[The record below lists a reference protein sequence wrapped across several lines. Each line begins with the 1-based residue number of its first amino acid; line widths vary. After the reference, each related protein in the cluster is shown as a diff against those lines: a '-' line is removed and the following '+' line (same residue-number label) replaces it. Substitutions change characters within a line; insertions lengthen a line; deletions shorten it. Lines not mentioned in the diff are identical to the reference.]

1 MKLVNY
7 KLQTQMENLNVDSTN
22 THFKEYLKFILEDS
36 NTPYFQKADYIGLS
50 LQEIAS
56 KIEYIGTDI
65 RELQAYKKKLQTALT
80 LAKELV
86 ADVLIQNG
94 VNRVDGNFIS
104 SLTLQDESIST
115 KSEVLIFDENKVMTL
130 GYVKFTPDIEAI
142 KIALQ
147 TSKGRKELEGIATMV
162 TETTTIKP
170 RVKVNSKKVINNK
183 NNTQKPITLELLT
196 NVDDSNN
203 NDYSDDLENVA

>member
-1 MKLVNY
+1 M
-7 KLQTQMENLNVDSTN
+7 
-22 THFKEYLKFILEDS
+22 
-36 NTPYFQKADYIGLS
+36 
-50 LQEIAS
+50 QEIAS

-94 VNRVDGNFIS
+94 VDRVDGNLIS
-104 SLTLQDESIST
+104 SLTLQSESIST

-147 TSKGRKELEGIATMV
+147 TSKGKKELEGVATMV

-183 NNTQKPITLELLT
+183 NNTQKPITLELVT
-196 NVDDSNN
+196 NDDTN
-203 NDYSDDLENVA
+203 LENVA

>member
-7 KLQTQMENLNVDSTN
+7 KLQTQMENLNESSTN
-22 THFKEYLKFILEDS
+22 IHFKDYLKSILEDS

-65 RELQAYKKKLQTALT
+65 KELQAYKKKLQTALT

-94 VNRVDGNFIS
+94 VDRVDGNLIS
-104 SLTLQDESIST
+104 SLTLQAESIST
-115 KSEVLIFDENKVMTL
+115 KSDVVILDENKVMGL

-142 KIALQ
+142 KIAIN
-147 TSKGRKELEGIATMV
+147 TAKGKKELEGLVSVI

-170 RVKVNSKKVINNK
+170 KVKVNSKKAINNT
-183 NNTQKPITLELLT
+183 NNTQKPITLELVT
-196 NVDDSNN
+196 NDDDTN
-203 NDYSDDLENVA
+203 LENVA

>member
-7 KLQTQMENLNVDSTN
+7 KLQTQMENLNEDSTN
-22 THFKEYLKFILEDS
+22 QYFKEYLKSILEA

-56 KIEYIGTDI
+56 KIEYIGSDI
-65 RELQAYKKKLQTALT
+65 KELQAYKKKLQTALT

-86 ADVLIQNG
+86 ADVFISNG
-94 VNRVDGNFIS
+94 VDRVDGNLIS
-104 SLTLQDESIST
+104 SLTLQAESIST
-115 KSEVLIFDENKVMTL
+115 KSDVVILDENKVMGL

-142 KIALQ
+142 KIAIN
-147 TSKGRKELEGIATMV
+147 TAKGKKELEGLVSVI

-170 RVKVNSKKVINNK
+170 KVKVNSKK
-183 NNTQKPITLELLT
+183 QKDATSKPVTLEIVV
-196 NVDDSNN
+196 NESNN
-203 NDYSDDLENVA
+203 EEYSDNLENVA

>member
-7 KLQTQMENLNVDSTN
+7 KLQAQMENLNESSTN
-22 THFKEYLKFILEDS
+22 IHFKDYLKSILEDS

-86 ADVLIQNG
+86 ADVFIQNG
-94 VNRVDGNFIS
+94 VDRVDGNLIS
-104 SLTLQDESIST
+104 SLTLQAESIST
-115 KSEVLIFDENKVMTL
+115 KSDVVILDENKVMGL

-142 KIALQ
+142 KIAIN
-147 TSKGRKELEGIATMV
+147 TAKGKKELEGLVSVI

-170 RVKVNSKKVINNK
+170 KVKVNSKKAINNT
-183 NNTQKPITLELLT
+183 NNTQKPITIELVT
-196 NVDDSNN
+196 NDDDTN
-203 NDYSDDLENVA
+203 LENVA

>member
-7 KLQTQMENLNVDSTN
+7 KLQTQMENLNESSTN
-22 THFKEYLKFILEDS
+22 IHFKDYLKSILEDS

-94 VNRVDGNFIS
+94 VDRVDGNVIS
-104 SLTLQDESIST
+104 SISLQSESITT
-115 KSEVLIFDENKVMTL
+115 KQEIVVLDENAVMTL
-130 GYVKFTPDIEAI
+130 GYVKFEPDIEAI
-142 KIALQ
+142 KVALE
-147 TSKGRKELEGIATMV
+147 TPKGKKELKDIVTTI
-162 TETTTIKP
+162 TETSTNKAK
-170 RVKVNSKKVINNK
+170 VKVNAKKKSSSNEA
-183 NNTQKPITLELLT
+183 ITIELLS
-196 NVDDSNN
+196 NDIDDDSLK
-203 NDYSDDLENVA
+203 DVA

>member
-7 KLQTQMENLNVDSTN
+7 KLQTQMENLNESSTN
-22 THFKEYLKFILEDS
+22 THFKEYLKSILEDS

-65 RELQAYKKKLQTALT
+65 RELQAYKKKLQTALI
-80 LAKELV
+80 LSKELV

-94 VNRVDGNFIS
+94 VDRVDGNFIS
-104 SLTLQDESIST
+104 SLTLQEESIST
-115 KSEVLIFDENKVMTL
+115 KSDVVILDENKVMGL

-142 KIALQ
+142 KIALN
-147 TSKGRKELEGIATMV
+147 TAKGKELEGLVSVI

-170 RVKVNSKKVINNK
+170 RVKVNSKKQKDTAI
-183 NNTQKPITLELLT
+183 KPIAIEII
-196 NVDDSNN
+196 VDEFN
-203 NDYSDDLENVA
+203 NDNYNDNLENVA

>member
-7 KLQTQMENLNVDSTN
+7 KLQPQMENLDEDSTN
-22 THFKEYLKFILEDS
+22 QYVKEYLKSIREPTS
-36 NTPYFQKADYIGLS
+36 PYFQKADYIGLS
-50 LQEIAS
+50 FQEIAS

-65 RELQAYKKKLQTALT
+65 KELQAYKKKLQTALA

-94 VNRVDGNFIS
+94 VDRVDGNFIS
-104 SLTLQDESIST
+104 SLTLQEESISI
-115 KSEVLIFDENKVMTL
+115 KSDVVILDENRVMGL

-142 KIALQ
+142 KIALE
-147 TSKGRKELEGIATMV
+147 TPKGKIELEGLVSVI

-170 RVKVNSKKVINNK
+170 KVKVNSKKQKDATI
-183 NNTQKPITLELLT
+183 KPIALEIV
-196 NVDDSNN
+196 VDESNN
-203 NDYSDDLENVA
+203 EDYSEDYNDDLENVA

>member
-7 KLQTQMENLNVDSTN
+7 KLQTQMENLNEDSTN
-22 THFKEYLKFILEDS
+22 QYFKEYLKSILEDS

-65 RELQAYKKKLQTALT
+65 RELQTYKKRLQTALT

-94 VNRVDGNFIS
+94 VDRVDGNLIS
-104 SLTLQDESIST
+104 SLTLQAESTSSKT
-115 KSEVLIFDENKVMTL
+115 DLIILDENKVMTL

-147 TSKGRKELEGIATMV
+147 TSKGKKELEGLVSVI

-170 RVKVNSKKVINNK
+170 KVKVNSKKAINNT
-183 NNTQKPITLELLT
+183 NNTQKPITIELVT
-196 NVDDSNN
+196 NDDDTN
-203 NDYSDDLENVA
+203 LENVA

>member
-7 KLQTQMENLNVDSTN
+7 KLQTQMENLNESSTN
-22 THFKEYLKFILEDS
+22 THFKDYLKSILEDS

-65 RELQAYKKKLQTALT
+65 RELQAYKKKLQTALA

-94 VNRVDGNFIS
+94 VDRVDGNFIS
-104 SLTLQDESIST
+104 SLTLQEESISI
-115 KSEVLIFDENKVMTL
+115 KSDVVILDENRVMGL

-142 KIALQ
+142 KIALE
-147 TSKGRKELEGIATMV
+147 TPKGKKELEGLVSVI

-170 RVKVNSKKVINNK
+170 KVKVNSKKAINNT
-183 NNTQKPITLELLT
+183 NNTQKPITLELVT
-196 NVDDSNN
+196 NDDDSN
-203 NDYSDDLENVA
+203 LENVA

>member
-7 KLQTQMENLNVDSTN
+7 KLQTQMENLNEDSTN
-22 THFKEYLKFILEDS
+22 QYFKEYLKSILEA
-36 NTPYFQKADYIGLS
+36 NTPYFQKADFIGLS

-65 RELQAYKKKLQTALT
+65 RELQAYIKKLLTALT

-86 ADVLIQNG
+86 ADVFISNG
-94 VNRVDGNFIS
+94 VDRVDGNLIS
-104 SLTLQDESIST
+104 SLTLQAESTTS
-115 KSEVLIFDENKVMTL
+115 KSDLIILDENKIMGL

-142 KIALQ
+142 KIALE
-147 TSKGRKELEGIATMV
+147 TSKGKKELEGLVSVI

-170 RVKVNSKKVINNK
+170 KVKVNSKKAKRCNF
-183 NNTQKPITLELLT
+183 
-196 NVDDSNN
+196 
-203 NDYSDDLENVA
+203 

>member
-7 KLQTQMENLNVDSTN
+7 KLQTQMENLNESSTN
-22 THFKEYLKFILEDS
+22 TYFKEYLKSILEDS

-65 RELQAYKKKLQTALT
+65 RELQAYKKKLQTALA

-94 VNRVDGNFIS
+94 VDRVDGNVIS
-104 SLTLQDESIST
+104 SITLQSESITT
-115 KSEVLIFDENKVMTL
+115 KQEIVVLDENAVMTL
-130 GYVKFTPDIEAI
+130 GYVKFEPDIEAI
-142 KIALQ
+142 KVALETQ
-147 TSKGRKELEGIATMV
+147 KGKKELKDIVTLI
-162 TETTTIKP
+162 TETSTNKAK
-170 RVKVNSKKVINNK
+170 VKVNAKKKSSSNEA
-183 NNTQKPITLELLT
+183 ITIELLS
-196 NVDDSNN
+196 NDIYDDSLK
-203 NDYSDDLENVA
+203 DVA

>member
-7 KLQTQMENLNVDSTN
+7 KLQTQMENLNESSTN
-22 THFKEYLKFILEDS
+22 IHFKDYLKSILEDT

-86 ADVLIQNG
+86 ADVFISNG
-94 VNRVDGNFIS
+94 VDRVDGNLIS
-104 SLTLQDESIST
+104 SLTLQAESTST
-115 KSEVLIFDENKVMTL
+115 KSDVVILDENKVMGL

-142 KIALQ
+142 KIAIN
-147 TSKGRKELEGIATMV
+147 TAKGKKELEGLVSVI

-170 RVKVNSKKVINNK
+170 KVKVNSKK
-183 NNTQKPITLELLT
+183 QKDTTSKPVTLEIVV
-196 NVDDSNN
+196 NESNN
-203 NDYSDDLENVA
+203 EDYSEDYNDNLENVA

>member
-7 KLQTQMENLNVDSTN
+7 KLQTQMENLNESSTN
-22 THFKEYLKFILEDS
+22 THFKEYLKSILEDTS
-36 NTPYFQKADYIGLS
+36 TPYFQKADYIGLS
-50 LQEIAS
+50 LQDIAS

-86 ADVLIQNG
+86 ADVFIQNG
-94 VNRVDGNFIS
+94 VDRVDGNFIS
-104 SLTLQDESIST
+104 SLTLQEESIST
-115 KSEVLIFDENKVMTL
+115 KSDVVILDENKVMGL

-142 KIALQ
+142 KIALN
-147 TSKGRKELEGIATMV
+147 TAKGKKELEGLVSVI

-170 RVKVNSKKVINNK
+170 KVKVNSKKAINNT
-183 NNTQKPITLELLT
+183 NNTQKPITLELVT
-196 NVDDSNN
+196 ND
-203 NDYSDDLENVA
+203 NDTNLENVA

>member
-7 KLQTQMENLNVDSTN
+7 KLQTQMENLNESSTN
-22 THFKEYLKFILEDS
+22 THFKEYLKSILEDS

-65 RELQAYKKKLQTALT
+65 KELQTYKKKLQTALT

-94 VNRVDGNFIS
+94 VDRVDGNVIS
-104 SLTLQDESIST
+104 SISLQSESITT
-115 KSEVLIFDENKVMTL
+115 KQEIVVLDENAVMTL
-130 GYVKFTPDIEAI
+130 GYVKFEPDIEAI
-142 KIALQ
+142 KVALE
-147 TSKGRKELEGIATMV
+147 TTKGKKELKDIVTTI
-162 TETTTIKP
+162 TETSTNKAK
-170 RVKVNSKKVINNK
+170 VKVNAKKKSSSNEA
-183 NNTQKPITLELLT
+183 ITIELLS
-196 NVDDSNN
+196 NDIDDDSLK
-203 NDYSDDLENVA
+203 DVA

>member
-7 KLQTQMENLNVDSTN
+7 KLQTQMENLNEDSTN
-22 THFKEYLKFILEDS
+22 KHFKDYLKSILEDTS
-36 NTPYFQKADYIGLS
+36 TPYFQKADYIGLS

-94 VNRVDGNFIS
+94 VTRVDGNVIS
-104 SLTLQDESIST
+104 SITLLSESIT
-115 KSEVLIFDENKVMTL
+115 IKKDIVVLDENAVMGL
-130 GYVKFTPDIEAI
+130 GYVKFSPDIEAI
-142 KIALQ
+142 RIALE
-147 TSKGRKELEGIATMV
+147 TPKGKKELEDLVSVI

-170 RVKVNSKKVINNK
+170 KVKVNSKKAINNT
-183 NNTQKPITLELLT
+183 NSTQKPITLELLA
-196 NVDDSNN
+196 NVDDN
-203 NDYSDDLENVA
+203 LEDVA

>member
-7 KLQTQMENLNVDSTN
+7 KLQTQMENLNEDSTN
-22 THFKEYLKFILEDS
+22 QYFKDYLKSILEDTS
-36 NTPYFQKADYIGLS
+36 TPYFQKADYIGLS

-86 ADVLIQNG
+86 ADIFIQNG
-94 VNRVDGNFIS
+94 VDRVDGNFIS
-104 SLTLQDESIST
+104 SLTLQAESQSI
-115 KSEVLIFDENKVMTL
+115 KSDLVVLDENKIMGL

-147 TSKGRKELEGIATMV
+147 TPKGKKELEGLVSVI
-162 TETTTIKP
+162 TEKITIKP
-170 RVKVNSKKVINNK
+170 KVKVNSKKAINNS
-183 NNTQKPITLELLT
+183 NSTQKPITLELLA
-196 NVDDSNN
+196 NVDDN
-203 NDYSDDLENVA
+203 LEDVA

>member
-7 KLQTQMENLNVDSTN
+7 KLQTQMENLNEDSTN
-22 THFKEYLKFILEDS
+22 QYFKEYLKSILEDT

-56 KIEYIGTDI
+56 KIEYIGSDI
-65 RELQAYKKKLQTALT
+65 KELQAYKKQLQTALT

-104 SLTLQDESIST
+104 SITLQEESTIS
-115 KSEVLIFDENKVMTL
+115 KSDLVILYENKVMGL
-130 GYVKFTPDIEAI
+130 GYVKFSPDIEAI
-142 KIALQ
+142 KIALE
-147 TSKGRKELEGIATMV
+147 TSKGKKELEGLVSVI

-170 RVKVNSKKVINNK
+170 KVKVNSKKAINNT
-183 NNTQKPITLELLT
+183 NNTQKPITLELVT
-196 NVDDSNN
+196 NDDDN
-203 NDYSDDLENVA
+203 LENVA

>member
-22 THFKEYLKFILEDS
+22 LHFKEYLKSILEDS

-94 VNRVDGNFIS
+94 VDIVDGNFIS
-104 SLTLQDESIST
+104 SLTLQAESIST
-115 KSEVLIFDENKVMTL
+115 KSDVVILDENKVMGL

-142 KIALQ
+142 KIAIN
-147 TSKGRKELEGIATMV
+147 TAKGKKELEGLVSVI

-170 RVKVNSKKVINNK
+170 KVKVNSKKAINNT
-183 NNTQKPITLELLT
+183 NNTQKPITIELVT
-196 NVDDSNN
+196 NDDDTN
-203 NDYSDDLENVA
+203 LENVA

>member
-7 KLQTQMENLNVDSTN
+7 KLQTQMENLNEDSTN
-22 THFKEYLKFILEDS
+22 QYFKDYLKSILEDS

-65 RELQAYKKKLQTALT
+65 KELQAYKKKLQTALA

-94 VNRVDGNFIS
+94 VDRVDGNLIS
-104 SLTLQDESIST
+104 SLTLQAESIST
-115 KSEVLIFDENKVMTL
+115 KSDVVILDENKIMGL

-142 KIALQ
+142 KIAIN
-147 TSKGRKELEGIATMV
+147 TAKGKKELEGLVSVI

-170 RVKVNSKKVINNK
+170 RVKVNSKKQKDTAI
-183 NNTQKPITLELLT
+183 KPIAIEII
-196 NVDDSNN
+196 VDEFN
-203 NDYSDDLENVA
+203 NDNYNDNLENVA

>member
-7 KLQTQMENLNVDSTN
+7 KLQTQMENLNESSTN
-22 THFKEYLKFILEDS
+22 THFKEYLKSILEDS

-86 ADVLIQNG
+86 ADVFISNG
-94 VNRVDGNFIS
+94 VDRVDGNFIS
-104 SLTLQDESIST
+104 SLTLQAESIST
-115 KSEVLIFDENKVMTL
+115 KSDVVILDENKVMTL

-147 TSKGRKELEGIATMV
+147 NSKGKKELDGLVTVI

-170 RVKVNSKKVINNK
+170 KVKVNSKKVINNT
-183 NNTQKPITLELLT
+183 NNTQKPITLELVT
-196 NVDDSNN
+196 NDDAN
-203 NDYSDDLENVA
+203 LKNVA

>member
-7 KLQTQMENLNVDSTN
+7 KLQTQMENLNESSTN
-22 THFKEYLKFILEDS
+22 THFKEYLKLILEDS

-56 KIEYIGTDI
+56 KIEHIGTNV
-65 RELQAYKKKLQTALT
+65 RELQNYKKKLQTALT

-94 VNRVDGNFIS
+94 VDRVDGNFIS
-104 SLTLQDESIST
+104 SLTLQEESIST
-115 KSEVLIFDENKVMTL
+115 KSDVVILDENKVMGL

-142 KIALQ
+142 KIALE
-147 TSKGRKELEGIATMV
+147 TSKGKIELEGLVSVI

-170 RVKVNSKKVINNK
+170 KVKVNSKKAINNS
-183 NNTQKPITLELLT
+183 NNSQKPITLELLA
-196 NVDDSNN
+196 NVDDN
-203 NDYSDDLENVA
+203 LENVA

>member
-7 KLQTQMENLNVDSTN
+7 KLQTQMENLNEDSTN
-22 THFKEYLKFILEDS
+22 QYFKDYLKLILEDS
-36 NTPYFQKADYIGLS
+36 STPYFQKADYIGLS

-65 RELQAYKKKLQTALT
+65 RELQAYKKRLQTALT

-86 ADVLIQNG
+86 ADVFIQNG
-94 VNRVDGNFIS
+94 VDRVDGNLIS
-104 SLTLQDESIST
+104 SLTLQAESTSSKT
-115 KSEVLIFDENKVMTL
+115 DLIILDENKVMTL

-142 KIALQ
+142 KIAIN
-147 TSKGRKELEGIATMV
+147 TAKGKKELEGLASVI

-170 RVKVNSKKVINNK
+170 KVKVNSKKAINNT
-183 NNTQKPITLELLT
+183 NNTQKPITIELVT
-196 NVDDSNN
+196 NDDDTN
-203 NDYSDDLENVA
+203 LENVA

>member
-7 KLQTQMENLNVDSTN
+7 KLQTKMENLNEDSTN
-22 THFKEYLKFILEDS
+22 QYFKDYLKSILEDTS
-36 NTPYFQKADYIGLS
+36 TPYFQKADYIGLS

-94 VNRVDGNFIS
+94 VDRVDGNFIS
-104 SLTLQDESIST
+104 SLTLQAESQST
-115 KSEVLIFDENKVMTL
+115 KSDVVVLDENKIMGL
-130 GYVKFTPDIEAI
+130 GYVKFSPDIEAI

-147 TSKGRKELEGIATMV
+147 TPKGKKELEGLVSVI
-162 TETTTIKP
+162 TEKTTIKP
-170 RVKVNSKKVINNK
+170 KVKVNSKKAINNT
-183 NNTQKPITLELLT
+183 NSTQKPSTIELLA
-196 NVDDSNN
+196 NVDDN
-203 NDYSDDLENVA
+203 LEDVA